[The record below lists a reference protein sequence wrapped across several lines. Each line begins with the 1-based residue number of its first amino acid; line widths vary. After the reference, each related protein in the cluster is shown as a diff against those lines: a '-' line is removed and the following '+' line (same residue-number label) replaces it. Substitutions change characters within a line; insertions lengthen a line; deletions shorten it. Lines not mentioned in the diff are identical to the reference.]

1 MPLAPAQTAFLHD
14 LARELSAAPAS
25 GGARTALVA
34 RAAETLGKS
43 PKTVYALLKRY
54 TGWESGR
61 KTRADKGETC
71 VDRELA
77 QLAGGLSYLSNRQSG
92 KRITAIK
99 AARERLAANGYGVVN
114 TETGEVTM
122 PSSETISRAMR
133 RYGCHPDQLG
143 AARPAVELRSLHPNH
158 VWEIDASV
166 CVLYR
171 LKGGGVGLVNER
183 DYNEHKPGKLI
194 EIAGQ
199 RIIRY
204 VVEDH
209 YSAAVYVRYEQ
220 VPGEDA
226 RGVINTLVDAISDRG
241 ERDPMHGIPLQILM
255 DKGSGNKSS
264 LVAQFLR
271 DLEIAPLWHEA
282 GNPRAKG
289 GVECAQNLVEKYF
302 ESRLR
307 FMETPSVEELQA
319 QADRWRRHF
328 NAHAILTRAGKP
340 RNQLWVGIT
349 DAQLRV
355 VERPVLEAIAHWGDE
370 TRRIDNRFR
379 VSVNTR
385 SHGVHEYDLRELG
398 YHGLSSGDTVT
409 VRLNPFR
416 APNVMILKEMPDG
429 TELCF
434 EVSPIIKGEDGRDV
448 TAPII
453 GEEYRRPP
461 ETLAEQALKDIKKL
475 AYGTDSLEEA
485 EKAHKARNRRPFA
498 DLDPMADVKE
508 APQYL
513 RRQGTKLDVTAKT
526 AARLSLNRAQA
537 AQRLAQMC
545 GEAWAA
551 NPTACNDIIKARYG
565 ESVPEEALTELAE
578 AITARFA
585 PRPANVLRFNAQQ
598 GGAACAN

>member
-1 MPLAPAQTAFLHD
+1 MPLTPAQTGFLHD
-14 LARELSAAPAS
+14 LAREMAAAPAS

-34 RAAETLGKS
+34 RAAEVLGKS
-43 PKTVYALLKRY
+43 PKTVYALLKKY
-54 TGWESGR
+54 AGWESGR
-61 KTRADKGETC
+61 KVRADRGETC
-71 VDRELA
+71 VGRDLA

-92 KRITAIK
+92 KRITTIK
-99 AARERLAANGYGVVN
+99 AARERLAASGFGIVN

-158 VWEIDASV
+158 TWEVDASV

-183 DYNEHKPGKLI
+183 DYNMHKPGKLI

-204 VVEDH
+204 VVADH
-209 YSAAVYVRYEQ
+209 YSACLYVRYEQ
-220 VPGEDA
+220 ARGEDA
-226 RGVINTLVDAISDRG
+226 RGVITTLVEAISDRG
-241 ERDPMHGIPLQILM
+241 ERDPMHGVPLQILM

-264 LVAQFLR
+264 LVTQFLR
-271 DLEIAPLWHEA
+271 DLESTPLWHEA
-282 GNPRAKG
+282 GNPRTKG
-289 GVECAQNLVEKYF
+289 AVECPQNLVERGF

-307 FMETPSVEELQA
+307 FMDAPSLEDLQA

-328 NAHAILTRAGKP
+328 NAHAVLARAKKP
-340 RNQLWVGIT
+340 RNQLWITIT
-349 DAQLRV
+349 DEQLRV

-379 VSVNTR
+379 ISVNTR

-416 APNVMILKEMPDG
+416 APDIMVIKEMPDG
-429 TELCF
+429 EELRF
-434 EVSPIIKGEDGRDV
+434 EVSPIVKGEDGRDI
-448 TAPII
+448 TAPVI
-453 GEEYRRPP
+453 GQEYRRPP
-461 ETLAEQALKDIKKL
+461 ETLAEQNLKDIKKM

-498 DLDPMADVKE
+498 DIDPMADVRE

-513 RRQGTKLDVTAKT
+513 RRQGTRMDVEAKT
-526 AARLSLNRAQA
+526 AAPLPLNRAQA
-537 AQRLAQMC
+537 AARLAQMC

-551 NPTACNDIIKARYG
+551 NPTACNDMIKARYG
-565 ESVPEEALTELAE
+565 ESVPEAALSELAE
-578 AITARFA
+578 AITARFT
-585 PRPANVLRFNAQQ
+585 PRPATVLRFNAQQ
-598 GGAACAN
+598 GGTACAN

>member
-1 MPLAPAQTAFLHD
+1 MSLTPAQTAYLHD

-43 PKTVYALLKRY
+43 PKTVYALLKRH

-77 QLAGGLSYLSNRQSG
+77 RLAGGLSHLSDRQNG
-92 KRITAIK
+92 KRITTIK
-99 AARERLAANGYGVVN
+99 AACERLAANGYGVVN

-133 RYGCHPDQLG
+133 RYGCHPDQLA
-143 AARPAVELRSLHPNH
+143 AARPAIEMRSPHPNH
-158 VWEIDASV
+158 TWEIDASV

-171 LKGGGVGLVNER
+171 IKGGGVGLVNER

-204 VVEDH
+204 VVVDH
-209 YSAAVYVRYEQ
+209 YSAYIYLRYEQ
-220 VPGEDA
+220 AKGEDA
-226 RGVINTLVDAISDRG
+226 RGVISTLVDAISDRG
-241 ERDPMHGIPLQILM
+241 ERDPMHGVPLQIYM
-255 DKGSGNKSS
+255 DPGSGNKSS
-264 LVAQFLR
+264 LVTQFLR
-271 DLEIAPLWHEA
+271 DLGATPFWHEA
-282 GNPRAKG
+282 GNARATG
-289 GVECAQNLVEKYF
+289 AVEAAQNIVERGF

-307 FMETPSVEELQA
+307 FMEPPSLEELQA

-328 NAHAILTRAGKP
+328 NAHAILRRAKKP

-355 VERPVLEAIAHWGDE
+355 VERPVLEAIAHWEDV
-370 TRRIDNRFR
+370 RRQIDNRFR
-379 VSVNTR
+379 ISVNTR

-398 YHGLSSGDTVT
+398 YHGLSSGDTVS

-416 APNVMILKEMPDG
+416 APDIMVIKEMPDG
-429 TELCF
+429 TELRF
-434 EVSPIIKGEDGRDV
+434 EVSPIIKGEDGRDI

-453 GEEYRRPP
+453 GQEYRRSP
-461 ETLAEQALKDIKKL
+461 ETLAEKNLKEIKMR
-475 AYGTDSLEEA
+475 AYGANNPEEA
-485 EKAHKARNRRPFA
+485 KKAHKARNRRPFA

-513 RRQGTKLDVTAKT
+513 RRQGT
-526 AARLSLNRAQA
+526 RLEVATKQASPVPLSRAQA
-537 AQRLAQMC
+537 AQRLARMC

-551 NPTACNDIIKARYG
+551 NPTACNDLIRARFG
-565 ESVPEEALTELAE
+565 ESVPEEALAELAE
-578 AITARFA
+578 AITARFT
-585 PRPANVLRFNAQQ
+585 PRPANVLRFDAQQ
-598 GGAACAN
+598 GGTACAN

>member
-43 PKTVYALLKRY
+43 PKTVYALLKKY

-92 KRITAIK
+92 KRITTIK

-114 TETGEVTM
+114 TETGEMTM

-143 AARPAVELRSLHPNH
+143 AARPAVELRSAHPNH
-158 VWEIDASV
+158 AWEIDASV

-194 EIAGQ
+194 EIAWQ

-204 VVEDH
+204 VVADH
-209 YSAAVYVRYEQ
+209 YSACLYVRYEQ
-220 VPGEDA
+220 ARGEDA
-226 RGVINTLVDAISDRG
+226 RGVISTLVEAINDRG
-241 ERDPMHGIPLQILM
+241 ERDPMHGVPLQVYM
-255 DKGSGNKSS
+255 DPGSGNKSS
-264 LVAQFLR
+264 LVIQFLR
-271 DLEIAPLWHEA
+271 DLGATPFWHEA
-282 GNPRAKG
+282 GNARATG
-289 GVECAQNLVEKYF
+289 AVESAQNIVERDF

>member
-513 RRQGTKLDVTAKT
+513 RRQGTKPDVTAKT

>member
-1 MPLAPAQTAFLHD
+1 MPLTPAQTGFLHD

-71 VDRELA
+71 VDRDLA

-92 KRITAIK
+92 KRITTIK

-122 PSSETISRAMR
+122 PSPETISRAMR

-194 EIAGQ
+194 EISGQ

-204 VVEDH
+204 VVADH
-209 YSAAVYVRYEQ
+209 YSGALYVRYEQ
-220 VPGEDA
+220 ARGEDA
-226 RGVINTLVDAISDRG
+226 RGVISTLVEAISDRG
-241 ERDPMHGIPLQILM
+241 ERDPMHGAPLQILM

-264 LVAQFLR
+264 LVTQFLR
-271 DLEIAPLWHEA
+271 DLEITPLWHEA

-289 GVECAQNLVEKYF
+289 AVECSQNLVERGF

-307 FMETPSVEELQA
+307 FMNIPSVGELQIL
-319 QADRWRRHF
+319 ADRWRRHF

-349 DAQLRV
+349 DAQLRTA
-355 VERPVLEAIAHWGDE
+355 ERPVLEAIAHWDDKP
-370 TRRIDNRFR
+370 RQIDNRFR
-379 VSVNTR
+379 ISVNTR

-398 YHGLSSGDTVT
+398 YHGLNAKDTVT

-429 TELCF
+429 TELRF
-434 EVSPIIKGEDGRDV
+434 EVSPVVKDEAGRDV
-448 TAPII
+448 TAPIM

-461 ETLAEQALKDIKKL
+461 ETLPEKALKDIKKL

-485 EKAHKARNRRPFA
+485 EKAHKARNRRLFA
-498 DLDPMADVKE
+498 DLDPMADVRE

-513 RRQGTKLDVTAKT
+513 RRQGTRMDVEAKT
-526 AARLSLNRAQA
+526 AAPLPLNRAQA
-537 AQRLAQMC
+537 AARLAQMC

-551 NPTACNDIIKARYG
+551 NPTACNDLIKARYPG
-565 ESVPEEALTELAE
+565 QVPEKALPELAR

-585 PRPANVLRFNAQQ
+585 PRAANVLRFDAA
-598 GGAACAN
+598 GGTACAN

>member
-1 MPLAPAQTAFLHD
+1 MPLTPAQTAFLHD
-14 LARELSAAPAS
+14 LAREMAAAPAS

-34 RAAETLGKS
+34 RAAETLGKN
-43 PKTVYALLKRY
+43 PKTVYALLKKY
-54 TGWESGR
+54 AGWESGR

-92 KRITAIK
+92 KRITTIK

-355 VERPVLEAIAHWGDE
+355 VERPVLESIAHWDDKP
-370 TRRIDNRFR
+370 RQIDNRFR
-379 VSVNTR
+379 ISVNTR

-398 YHGLSSGDTVT
+398 YHGLNTKDMVT

-434 EVSPIIKGEDGRDV
+434 EVSPIIKGDDGRDI
-448 TAPII
+448 TAPVI
-453 GEEYRRPP
+453 GQEYRRPP
-461 ETLAEQALKDIKKL
+461 KTLAEKNLEEIKMR

-498 DLDPMADVKE
+498 DIDPMADVKE

-526 AARLSLNRAQA
+526 AAPLPLSRVQA

-565 ESVPEEALTELAE
+565 ESVPAEALAELAE

>member
-1 MPLAPAQTAFLHD
+1 MPLTPAQTAFLHD
-14 LARELSAAPAS
+14 LAHELSAAPAS
-25 GGARTALVA
+25 GGARTALVT

-43 PKTVYALLKRY
+43 PKTVYGLLKKY
-54 TGWESGR
+54 AGWESGR
-61 KTRADKGETC
+61 KVRTDKGKTC
-71 VDRELA
+71 VDREIA
-77 QLAGGLSYLSNRQSG
+77 QLAGGLSCLSNRRNN
-92 KRITAIK
+92 KRITTIK

-143 AARPAVELRSLHPNH
+143 AARPAVELRSPHPNH
-158 VWEIDASV
+158 TWEIDASV

-204 VVEDH
+204 VVADH
-209 YSAAVYVRYEQ
+209 YSACLYVRYEQ
-220 VPGEDA
+220 ARGEDA
-226 RGVINTLVDAISDRG
+226 RGVITTLVEAISDRG
-241 ERDPMHGIPLQILM
+241 ERDPMHGAPLQVYM
-255 DKGSGNKSS
+255 DPGSGNKSP
-264 LVAQFLR
+264 LVTQFLR
-271 DLEIAPLWHEA
+271 DLGATPFWHEA
-282 GNPRAKG
+282 GNARATG
-289 GVECAQNLVEKYF
+289 AVEAAQNIVERGF

-307 FMETPSVEELQA
+307 FMNIPSVGELQIL
-319 QADRWRRHF
+319 ADRWRRHF

-379 VSVNTR
+379 ISVNTR

-416 APNVMILKEMPDG
+416 APDIMIIKEMPDG
-429 TELCF
+429 TELRF

-448 TAPII
+448 TAPVI
-453 GEEYRRPP
+453 GQEYRRPP
-461 ETLAEQALKDIKKL
+461 KTLAEKNLEEIKMR

-498 DLDPMADVKE
+498 DIDPMADVRE

-513 RRQGTKLDVTAKT
+513 RRQGTRMDVEAKT
-526 AARLSLNRAQA
+526 AAPLPLNRAQA
-537 AQRLAQMC
+537 AARLAQMC

-551 NPTACNDIIKARYG
+551 NPTACNDMIKARYG
-565 ESVPEEALTELAE
+565 ESVPEAALPELAE

-585 PRPANVLRFNAQQ
+585 PRPATVLRFNAQQ
-598 GGAACAN
+598 GGTACAN

>member
-1 MPLAPAQTAFLHD
+1 MPLTPAQTAFLHD
-14 LARELSAAPAS
+14 LAREMAAAPAS

-34 RAAETLGKS
+34 RAAETLGKN
-43 PKTVYALLKRY
+43 PKTVYALLKKY
-54 TGWESGR
+54 AGWESGR

-92 KRITAIK
+92 KRITTIK

-220 VPGEDA
+220 APGEDA

-271 DLEIAPLWHEA
+271 DLEITPLWHEA

-349 DAQLRV
+349 DAPLRTA
-355 VERPVLEAIAHWGDE
+355 ERPVLEAIAHWDDKP
-370 TRRIDNRFR
+370 RQIDNRFR
-379 VSVNTR
+379 ISVNTR

-416 APNVMILKEMPDG
+416 APDIMIIKEMPDG
-429 TELCF
+429 AELRF
-434 EVSPIIKGEDGRDV
+434 EVSPIVKGEDGRDI
-448 TAPII
+448 TAPVI
-453 GEEYRRPP
+453 GQEYRRPP
-461 ETLAEQALKDIKKL
+461 ETLAEKNLKDIKMR

-485 EKAHKARNRRPFA
+485 EKAHKARNQRPFA

-513 RRQGTKLDVTAKT
+513 RRQGTRMDVEAKT
-526 AARLSLNRAQA
+526 AAPLPLSRAQA

-565 ESVPEEALTELAE
+565 ENVPEEALAELAE

-585 PRPANVLRFNAQQ
+585 PRPANVLRFSEQQ
-598 GGAACAN
+598 GGATWAN

>member
-1 MPLAPAQTAFLHD
+1 MSLTPAQTAYLHD
-14 LARELSAAPAS
+14 LAHELSAAPAS

-43 PKTVYALLKRY
+43 PKTVYALLKRH

-77 QLAGGLSYLSNRQSG
+77 LRAGGLPHLSNRQNG
-92 KRITAIK
+92 KRITTIK
-99 AARERLAANGYGVVN
+99 AACERLAANGYGVVN

-122 PSSETISRAMR
+122 PSKETISRAMR
-133 RYGCHPDQLG
+133 RYGCHPDQLA
-143 AARPAVELRSLHPNH
+143 AARPAIEMRSLHPNH
-158 VWEIDASV
+158 TWEIDASV
-166 CVLYR
+166 CVLYQ
-171 LKGGGVGLVNER
+171 LKGGGVRLVNER

-204 VVEDH
+204 LAVDH
-209 YSAAVYVRYEQ
+209 YSAAIYLHYEQ
-220 VPGEDA
+220 ARGEDA
-226 RGVINTLVDAISDRG
+226 RGVITTLVEAISDRG
-241 ERDPMHGIPLQILM
+241 ERDPMHGVPLQVYM
-255 DKGSGNKSS
+255 DPGSGNKAS
-264 LVAQFLR
+264 LVTQFLR

-282 GNPRAKG
+282 GNARATG
-289 GVECAQNLVEKYF
+289 AVEAAQNIVEMGF

-307 FMETPSVEELQA
+307 FMDTPSAEELQA

-328 NAHAILTRAGKP
+328 NAHAVLARAKKP
-340 RNQLWVGIT
+340 RNQLWISIT
-349 DAQLRV
+349 DEQLRV

-370 TRRIDNRFR
+370 TRQIDNRFR
-379 VSVNTR
+379 ISVNTR

-398 YHGLSSGDTVT
+398 YHGLSSGDKVT

-416 APNVMILKEMPDG
+416 APDIMVIKEMPDG

-434 EVSPIIKGEDGRDV
+434 EVSPIVTGEDGRDV

-453 GEEYRRPP
+453 GQEYRRPP
-461 ETLAEQALKDIKKL
+461 ETLSEKTLKDIKKL

-485 EKAHKARNRRPFA
+485 EKAHKARNRRPFGN
-498 DLDPMADVKE
+498 LDPMADVKE

-513 RRQGTKLDVTAKT
+513 RRQGT
-526 AARLSLNRAQA
+526 RLNVATKQTSPVPLSRAQA
-537 AQRLAQMC
+537 AQRLARMC

-551 NPTACNDIIKARYG
+551 NPTACNDLIRARFG
-565 ESVPEEALTELAE
+565 ESVPEEALAELAE
-578 AITARFA
+578 AITARFT
-585 PRPANVLRFNAQQ
+585 PRPANVLRFDAQQ

>member
-1 MPLAPAQTAFLHD
+1 MPLTPAQTGFLHD
-14 LARELSAAPAS
+14 LAREMAAAPAS

-34 RAAETLGKS
+34 RAAEVLGKS
-43 PKTVYALLKRY
+43 PKTVYALLKKY
-54 TGWESGR
+54 AGWESGR
-61 KTRADKGETC
+61 KVRADKGETC
-71 VDRELA
+71 VDRDLA

-92 KRITAIK
+92 KRITTIK
-99 AARERLAANGYGVVN
+99 AARERLAASGYGIVN

-166 CVLYR
+166 CVLYQ
-171 LKGGGVGLVNER
+171 LKGGGVRLVNER

-204 VVEDH
+204 LAVDH
-209 YSAAVYVRYEQ
+209 YSAAIYLHYEQ
-220 VPGEDA
+220 ARGEDA
-226 RGVINTLVDAISDRG
+226 RGVITTLVEAISDRG
-241 ERDPMHGIPLQILM
+241 ERDPMHGVPLQVYM
-255 DKGSGNKSS
+255 DPGSGNKSS
-264 LVAQFLR
+264 LLTQFLR
-271 DLEIAPLWHEA
+271 DLESTPLWHEA
-282 GNPRAKG
+282 GNARATG
-289 GVECAQNLVEKYF
+289 AVEAAQNIVETGF

-307 FMETPSVEELQA
+307 FMDAPSLEDLQA

-328 NAHAILTRAGKP
+328 NAHAVLARAKKP
-340 RNQLWVGIT
+340 RNQLWITIT
-349 DAQLRV
+349 DEQLRV

-379 VSVNTR
+379 ISVNTR

-416 APNVMILKEMPDG
+416 APDIMVIKEMPDG
-429 TELCF
+429 EELRF
-434 EVSPIIKGEDGRDV
+434 EVSPIVKGEDGRDI
-448 TAPII
+448 TAPVI
-453 GEEYRRPP
+453 GQEYRRPP
-461 ETLAEQALKDIKKL
+461 ETLAERNLKDIKKT

-485 EKAHKARNRRPFA
+485 EKAHKARNRRPFV
-498 DLDPMADVKE
+498 DIDPMSDVRE

-513 RRQGTKLDVTAKT
+513 RRQGTRMDVEAKT
-526 AARLSLNRAQA
+526 AAPLPLNRAQA
-537 AQRLAQMC
+537 AARLAQMC

-551 NPTACNDIIKARYG
+551 NPTACNDMIKARYG
-565 ESVPEEALTELAE
+565 ESVPEAALSELAE
-578 AITARFA
+578 AITARFT
-585 PRPANVLRFNAQQ
+585 PRPATVLRFNAQQ
-598 GGAACAN
+598 GGTACAN

>member
-1 MPLAPAQTAFLHD
+1 MPLTPAQTAFLHD

-25 GGARTALVA
+25 VGARTALVA

-43 PKTVYALLKRY
+43 PKTVYGLLKRY
-54 TGWESGR
+54 TGWDSGR
-61 KTRADKGETC
+61 KTRADKGKTC

-92 KRITAIK
+92 KRITTIK

-143 AARPAVELRSLHPNH
+143 AARPAVELRSAHPNH
-158 VWEIDASV
+158 TWENDASV

-220 VPGEDA
+220 ASGEDA
-226 RGVINTLVDAISDRG
+226 CGVINTLVDAISDRG

-271 DLEIAPLWHEA
+271 DLEITPLWHEA

-370 TRRIDNRFR
+370 ARRIDNRFR
-379 VSVNTR
+379 ISVNTR

-416 APNVMILKEMPDG
+416 APDIMVIKEMPDG
-429 TELCF
+429 EELRF
-434 EVSPIIKGEDGRDV
+434 EVSPIVKGEDGRDV

-461 ETLAEQALKDIKKL
+461 KTLSEKALEDIKKL
-475 AYGTDSLEEA
+475 AYGTDSPEEA

-498 DLDPMADVKE
+498 NLDPMADVKE

-565 ESVPEEALTELAE
+565 ENVPEEALAELAE

-585 PRPANVLRFNAQQ
+585 PRPANVLRFSEQQ
-598 GGAACAN
+598 GGATWAN